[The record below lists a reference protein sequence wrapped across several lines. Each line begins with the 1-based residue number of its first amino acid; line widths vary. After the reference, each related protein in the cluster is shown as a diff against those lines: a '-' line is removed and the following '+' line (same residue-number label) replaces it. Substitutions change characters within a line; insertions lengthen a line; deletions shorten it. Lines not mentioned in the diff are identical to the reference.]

1 MKTIDNP
8 QTKYVIETK
17 SHEIVWHEESEFPK
31 Y

>member
-17 SHEIVWHEESEFPK
+17 SRERVWQEENEFPK